1 MHVIAGKCFTIRLF
15 NMLDKV
21 IQFSIKNKF
30 IIGLFTL
37 ALIAVGSYS
46 LSRLPIDALPDITN
60 NQVQI
65 ITTSPT
71 LSTQE
76 VEQFITYPIEISVK
90 PIPKIVELRSI
101 SRFGLSVVTVVF
113 EEDVDIYWARAQ
125 INERL
130 KEAENTIPKGLG
142 SPEIAPVSTGLGEIY
157 QYVVFPKKGYED
169 KYNATD
175 LRTIQDWIIRPQL
188 LGTPGVAE
196 VNTLGGSL
204 KQYEIAIQPDKLKSM
219 NTTISE
225 VFDALE
231 KNNENTGG
239 AYIDKKPY
247 AYFIRGVG
255 MVTSLEDISKI
266 VVKNQNGIPILIRD
280 VATVQMGSSIRF
292 GAVTKDGHGEEVSGM
307 AMMLKGENSA
317 EVVSRVKDK
326 MEQIKKSLPEGVEI
340 EAFMDRTKLVDK
352 AIGTV
357 QTNLIEGALIVI
369 FILVLLLGNW
379 RAGLVVA
386 SVIPLS
392 LLFAVSMMHL
402 FGVSGNLMSL
412 GAIDFGLIVDGAVI
426 IVEAIIH
433 RLQSDKVSRILSAQ
447 EMDAEVYTASSKIR
461 SSAAFGEIIILIVYL
476 PILALVGIEGKMF
489 GPMAQTVSFA
499 ILGAFLL
506 SLTYVPMMASLALKK
521 QTGHKKNISDRI
533 IDALQRVYQPA
544 LTKALQAK
552 SLIVSIAVGLLVIA
566 FVLFSKMGGEFIPTL
581 DEGDIST
588 NLIIA
593 SGSSLSQE
601 IESSTKAEKILKNNF
616 PEIKMIV
623 TKIGSAE
630 IPTDPMPM
638 EAGDMIIILKDRHEW
653 TSAKTREELME
664 KMEEALADIPGVT
677 TEFSQPIQMRF
688 NELMTGV
695 RSDVAVKIYGE
706 DLDML
711 VSKGDEVLNIIKGI
725 NGVADAKAERVA
737 GLPQISVRYN
747 KDKLALYGLNV
758 GDLNKV
764 VRIGFAGEKT
774 GVVYEGEK
782 RFDMVL
788 RLAAESRSDIS
799 NLKTLFI
806 TLPSGSQ
813 IPLEQVADIDYE
825 PGPMQISREDGKRR
839 IVVGFNVRGR
849 DVKSIVDEIRQKL
862 DKKLKLPAGY
872 YITYGGQFEN
882 LVEASARLSIAV
894 PVALLL
900 IFVLLYFTFHSMK
913 QSILIFTAIP
923 FSAIGGVFA
932 LWLRDMPFSISA
944 GVGFIALFGV
954 AVLNGIVLIGY
965 FNQLKAEGLNDV
977 VHRIH
982 EGTKVRLRP
991 VILTAAVASL
1001 GFLPMALS
1009 TSAGAEVQKPLAT
1022 VVIGGLI
1029 SATLL
1034 TLIVLPI
1041 LYFYFEKGVSRKLK
1055 QGTSKALTLLIGF
1068 TLFAGFAQSQDVPTL
1083 TLQSAIEAGLKNN
1096 QQVQAGELEIISQ
1109 NQLKPTVFEL
1119 PKTELTGMLGQYNTR
1134 AFDQNYA
1141 ISQGFNPFEFGARK
1155 DVVDANIKSSELSL
1169 DLTKQQMTLNIRQSW
1184 NSLLYLMERNQVL
1197 KQQDSILLQFVRAA
1211 KIRFD
1216 AGDVSPLESTT
1227 SIVKQQELQQQ
1238 IKQTE
1243 AMILMEKS
1251 KLRAYMNL
1259 QTDFAIAESEFVALP
1274 ALSVTDSTA
1283 LRENPQMELA
1293 MQEVQKAIAS
1303 KRLQKSTMLPDLKVG
1318 YFIQSL
1324 TGDQDVNGQPVYYNG
1339 APRFQGVTFGVSVPI
1354 FAGSSSAKVRSAE
1367 TAVQVQ
1373 EKNTEYLH
1381 TQLKSQFEQQI
1392 EQLLTYQSL
1401 VEYYESSALP
1411 SAKSITD
1418 NVRKSYQNGDISYVE
1433 FIQGI
1438 QTALDVQS
1446 NYLSAV
1452 LNYNQ
1457 AVINLQYLLNQ

>member
-1 MHVIAGKCFTIRLF
+1 
-15 NMLDKV
+15 MLDK
-21 IQFSIKNKF
+21 IILFSIKNKF
-30 IIGLFTL
+30 VIGLFTL

-46 LSRLPIDALPDITN
+46 LMKLPIDALPDITN

-71 LSTQE
+71 LATQE
-76 VEQFITYPIEISVK
+76 VEQFITYPIELAVK
-90 PIPKIVELRSI
+90 PIPNIVELRSI

-130 KEAENTIPKGLG
+130 KEAENSIPKRLG

-157 QYVVFPKKGYED
+157 QYVVFPKKGYEK
-169 KYNATD
+169 KYSATD

-188 LGTPGVAE
+188 LGTKGVAE

-204 KQYEIAIQPDKLKSM
+204 KQYEIAIVPDKLKSM
-219 NTTISE
+219 NTTVAEI
-225 VFDALE
+225 FDALE

-247 AYFIRGVG
+247 AYFIRGIG
-255 MVTSLEDISKI
+255 MVSGIDAIKKI

-280 VATVQMGSSIRF
+280 VANVQIGSSIRF
-292 GAVTKDGHGEEVSGM
+292 GAVTKDGKGEEVSGM

-317 EVVSRVKDK
+317 EVVSRVKEK
-326 MEQIKKSLPEGVEI
+326 MEQIKTSLPEGVEI

-357 QTNLIEGALIVI
+357 KTNLIEGALIVI

-392 LLFAVSMMHL
+392 LLFAVTMMHL

-433 RLQSDKVSRILSAQ
+433 RLQSNKISRVLSTD
-447 EMDAEVYTASSKIR
+447 EMNDEVYQASSKIR

-521 QTGHKKNISDRI
+521 QTGHKKNISDKI
-533 IDALQRVYQPA
+533 MSKIERVYQPI
-544 LTKALQAK
+544 LMKALKVKAI
-552 SLIVSIAVGLLVIA
+552 IVSTSVALLVVA
-566 FVLFSKMGGEFIPTL
+566 VLVFNSMGGEFIPTL
-581 DEGDIST
+581 DEGDIAT
-588 NLIIA
+588 HLIIA

-601 IESSTKAEKILKNNF
+601 IESTTKAEQILKKRF
-616 PEIKMIV
+616 PEVKMIV

-638 EAGDMIIILKDRHEW
+638 EAGDMIILLKDRKDW
-653 TSAKTREELME
+653 TSAHSKEELME
-664 KMEEALADIPGVT
+664 KMEEALTEIPGVT

-695 RSDVAVKIYGE
+695 RSDVAIKIYGE

-711 VSKGDEVLNIIKGI
+711 VSKGDEVLNLIKGI
-725 NGVADAKAERVA
+725 KGIADAKAERVA
-737 GLPQISVRYN
+737 GLPQITVRYN

-764 VRIGFAGEKT
+764 IRVGFAGEKT
-774 GVVYEGEK
+774 GDIYEGEK

-788 RLAAESRSDIS
+788 RLEKDSRSDIS
-799 NLKTLFI
+799 NLKTLYI

-813 IPLEQVADIDYE
+813 IPLEQVADINYE

-849 DVKSIVDEIRQKL
+849 DVKSVVDEIQKNL
-862 DKKLKLPAGY
+862 AKKLKLPAGY
-872 YITYGGQFEN
+872 YVTYGGQFEN

-900 IFVLLYFTFHSMK
+900 ILILLYFTFKSMK
-913 QSILIFTAIP
+913 QSLLIFSAIP

-944 GVGFIALFGV
+944 GIGFIALFGV

-965 FNQLKAEGLNDV
+965 FNQLKTEGMVNVLDRV
-977 VHRIH
+977 K

-991 VILTAAVASL
+991 VILTASVASL

-1009 TSAGAEVQKPLAT
+1009 SSAGAEVQKPLAT

-1041 LYFYFEKGVSRKLK
+1041 LYLYFEKGF
-1055 QGTSKALTLLIGF
+1055 TSKRKKIGSITSIIAVLF
-1068 TLFAGFAQSQDVPTL
+1068 FAGNLNSQVSQNL
-1083 TLQSAIEAGLKNN
+1083 TIESAIDLGLKNN
-1096 QQVQAGELEIISQ
+1096 NLIQAREMDIQMQ
-1109 NQLKPTVFEL
+1109 NQLKATAFEM
-1119 PKTELTGMLGQYNTR
+1119 PKTEVGSMFGQYNTR
-1134 AFDQNYA
+1134 AFDQNYS
-1141 ISQGFNPFEFGARK
+1141 ISQGLSPFQFGAK
-1155 DVVDANIKSSELSL
+1155 KQVIDATIKSSELNL
-1169 DLTKQQMTLNIRQSW
+1169 NLTKQEVKLMIRQSW
-1184 NSLLYLMERNQVL
+1184 NHLVYLMEVDKLLER
-1197 KQQDSILLQFVRAA
+1197 QDSLLLNFVKASSL
-1211 KIRFD
+1211 KYET
-1216 AGDVSPLESTT
+1216 GETNTLESTT
-1227 SIVKQQELQQQ
+1227 AKVKQQEVMQL
-1238 IKQTE
+1238 IKQNNAGIFT
-1243 AMILMEKS
+1243 EKS
-1251 KLRAYMNL
+1251 RLKTLLNL
-1259 QTDFAIAESEFVALP
+1259 QSDFTINDTVLVALSSI
-1274 ALSVTDSTA
+1274 SVTDSST
-1283 LRENPQMELA
+1283 LKENPELA
-1293 MQEVQKAIAS
+1293 LALQEVQKAMAN
-1303 KRLQKSTMLPDLKVG
+1303 QKLEKAMLLPDFKAG
-1318 YFIQSL
+1318 YFVQSL
-1324 TGDQDVNGQPVYYNG
+1324 TGNQDVNGQSIYYNG
-1339 APRFQGVTFGVSVPI
+1339 VPRFQGVTLGVSIPI
-1354 FAGSSSAKVRSAE
+1354 FARSGIAKSKAAE
-1367 TAVQVQ
+1367 TSIHIQ
-1373 EKNTEYLH
+1373 EKNAEYLKM
-1381 TQLKSQFEQQI
+1381 QLQSKFQQEM
-1392 EQLLTYQSL
+1392 EQLTTFQSL
-1401 VEYYESSALP
+1401 VEYYKNSALP
-1411 SAKSITD
+1411 SAKLISE
-1418 NVRKSYQNGDISYVE
+1418 NASKSYKNGDISYIE

-1438 QTALDVQS
+1438 QTALDIQA
-1446 NYLSAV
+1446 NYLNALS
-1452 LNYNQ
+1452 NYNQ
-1457 AVINLQYLLNQ
+1457 AVINLQFLLNQ